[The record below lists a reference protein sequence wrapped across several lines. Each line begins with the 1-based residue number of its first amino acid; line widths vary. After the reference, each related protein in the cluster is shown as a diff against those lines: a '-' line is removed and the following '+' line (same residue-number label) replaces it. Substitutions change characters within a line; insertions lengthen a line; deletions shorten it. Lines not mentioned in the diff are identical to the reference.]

1 MHGYTLYTVE
11 SVDPP
16 LHPIN
21 HLVELISMVLPELE
35 EISKAEKYRTL
46 APVLLM
52 QRYSPDSCIL
62 ENFCLISVW
71 HAKCG
76 GVPCKYKNVD
86 PGCGEGGGGGD
97 RRHRQTDTSSES

>member
-1 MHGYTLYTVE
+1 
-11 SVDPP
+11 
-16 LHPIN
+16 
-21 HLVELISMVLPELE
+21 MVLLELE

-46 APVLLM
+46 APVLHV

-62 ENFCLISVW
+62 EKFCLISVW

-76 GVPCKYKNVD
+76 VPCKYKNVD
-86 PGCGEGGGGGD
+86 PGWGGGGSD